1 MGSDVSPPSRGQVR
15 QLYDQAADLRREA
28 RAAIEAGDLKRARAL
43 TARAEQLAAQV
54 GAGVDAM
61 EQRQNDDVM
70 LLVAAQHT
78 RSPAPRPRIRRWIPG
93 PRARKIGVAVGAG
106 LAISLVLAEC

>member
-15 QLYDQAADLRREA
+15 QLYDQAAELRREA
-28 RAAIEAGDLKRARAL
+28 RAAIEAGDLERARAL

-61 EQRQNDDVM
+61 EQRQSDDVM
-70 LLVAAQHT
+70 LLVAAHHT
-78 RSPAPRPRIRRWIPG
+78 RSSAPRARRWLPG
-93 PRARKIGVAVGAG
+93 PSARKIGAAVGAG
-106 LAISLVLAEC
+106 IAISLALAEC